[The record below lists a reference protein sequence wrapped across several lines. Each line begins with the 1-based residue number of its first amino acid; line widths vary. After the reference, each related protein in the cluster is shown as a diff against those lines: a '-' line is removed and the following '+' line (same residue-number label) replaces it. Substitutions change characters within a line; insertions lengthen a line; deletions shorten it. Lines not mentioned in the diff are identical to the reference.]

1 MAEETKEVVETEQ
14 EQASTQE
21 QVETTEKT
29 FTQAE
34 LDEIVQKRVAKAER
48 RFDRKLQEQLDEAEK
63 LRNMNEVQK
72 AQYEK
77 DKQDQEIADLKA
89 QLKRRDLESEAVKV
103 LSEKGIVADEAVLGI
118 VVKDDAEQTL
128 EAINQFEATIN
139 TIVDK
144 RLQDMLKGETPKRV
158 ETGTAGA
165 ITKEQF
171 DRMGYEDR
179 NQLIQSNPELY
190 QQLRGNN

>member
-1 MAEETKEVVETEQ
+1 MAEETKEVVETER

-21 QVETTEKT
+21 QSETAEKT

-89 QLKRRDLESEAVKV
+89 QLKRRDLESETTKV
-103 LSEKGIVADEAVLGI
+103 LSEKGIVADESILGLL
-118 VVKDDAEQTL
+118 VRDDAEQTL
-128 EAINQFEATIN
+128 EAIHQFEATIN

-158 ETGTAGA
+158 EAGTAGA

-171 DRMGYEDR
+171 ERMGYNDR

-190 QQLRGNN
+190 RQLRGNN